1 MTTIRGLSA
10 ADTSREIPVYATGN
24 ALDVNVKSAF
34 YAENS
39 GSGANDN
46 DILFTTDDIS
56 AYNRH
61 VFQVTAG
68 AATIEVSVDGEAF
81 GEEGAAPVLVVD
93 MQTEATAGVRDL
105 VGSMAAGKVYTLD
118 MKMKKLRIRQDGP
131 TATMVKMA
139 SYVG

>member
-10 ADTSREIPVYATGN
+10 EDTSREIPVYATGN

-34 YAENS
+34 YVESS

-56 AYNRH
+56 AYNQH
-61 VFQVTAG
+61 VFHVTAG
-68 AATIEVSVDGEAF
+68 AATLEVSVDGETF
-81 GEEGAAPVLVVD
+81 GEEGAVLVVD
-93 MQTEATAGVRDL
+93 MQTEASAGVRDL

-118 MKMKKLRIRQDGP
+118 MKVRKLRVKQDGP
-131 TATMVKMA
+131 AASTVNMA